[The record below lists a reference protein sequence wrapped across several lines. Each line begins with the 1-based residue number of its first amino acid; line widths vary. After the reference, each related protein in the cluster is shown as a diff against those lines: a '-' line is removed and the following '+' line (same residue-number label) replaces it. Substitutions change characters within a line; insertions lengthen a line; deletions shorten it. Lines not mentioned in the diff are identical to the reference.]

1 MTFLTDLS
9 NALAGLVSGVED
21 SIVRVEARE
30 WTPASGVVIS
40 EGGLV
45 VTADHAVTR
54 DEQIRVGLADGRVL
68 DARPV
73 GRDPSTDLAV
83 LQLDGQGFKAL
94 PAAGADALR
103 VGALALAVAR
113 PGEKLRASLGIIG
126 RAGGAWRTHAGS
138 QVERF
143 IQPDVVMY
151 PGFSGGALLAAD
163 GALIGINTTGLAR
176 NAVLTL
182 PVEAVLRVAADLAAH
197 GHMRRAY
204 LGVGTQPVRLQAGLA
219 GEAGQETGLLVVSV
233 EAGSP
238 AEKAGLMVG
247 DILVALDG
255 QPLRHVDDL
264 LTFLSGDRIG
274 QSVTARLAR
283 GGALIQASI
292 IPVERE

>member
-1 MTFLTDLS
+1 MRLL
-9 NALAGLVSGVED
+9 LV
-21 SIVRVEARE
+21 
-30 WTPASGVVIS
+30 THFYPAH
-40 EGGLV
+40 GG
-45 VTADHAVTR
+45 
-54 DEQIRVGLADGRVL
+54 
-68 DARPV
+68 
-73 GRDPSTDLAV
+73 
-83 LQLDGQGFKAL
+83 
-94 PAAGADALR
+94 
-103 VGALALAVAR
+103 
-113 PGEKLRASLGIIG
+113 GI
-126 RAGGAWRTHAGS
+126 
-138 QVERF
+138 E
-143 IQPDVVMY
+143 
-151 PGFSGGALLAAD
+151 
-163 GALIGINTTGLAR
+163 
-176 NAVLTL
+176 
-182 PVEAVLRVAADLAAH
+182 RVAADLAAH